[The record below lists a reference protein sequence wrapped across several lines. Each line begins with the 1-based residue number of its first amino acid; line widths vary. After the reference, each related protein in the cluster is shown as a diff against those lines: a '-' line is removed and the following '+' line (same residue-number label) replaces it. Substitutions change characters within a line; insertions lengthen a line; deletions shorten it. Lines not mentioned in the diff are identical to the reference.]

1 MGHVNITGQYMINGV
16 PLQTGNTTVYQ
27 EGNLTGTWSALNF
40 RHGYNTSIGMVGS
53 SIAGAL
59 DLWYDNTGEA
69 TSTPAHV
76 TRARWATNCF
86 QSPDM
91 TAQQVQPGV
100 VMDGAVQEQGAE
112 ISDSALQGAVAIT
125 VNKIM

>member
-1 MGHVNITGQYMINGV
+1 MTYEQSAALMMD
-16 PLQTGNTTVYQ
+16 
-27 EGNLTGTWSALNF
+27 LTF
-40 RHGYNTSIGMVGS
+40 RSRIKVACLVFAEYI
-53 SIAGAL
+53 L
-59 DLWYDNTGEA
+59 GEA

-112 ISDSALQGAVAIT
+112 ISDSALQGAVEIT